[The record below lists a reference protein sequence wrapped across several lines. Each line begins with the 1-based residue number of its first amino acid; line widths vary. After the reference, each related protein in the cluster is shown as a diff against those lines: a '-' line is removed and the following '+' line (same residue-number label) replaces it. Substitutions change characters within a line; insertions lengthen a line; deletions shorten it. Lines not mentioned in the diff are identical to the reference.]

1 MTEDWPF
8 KAAPNTTTFVS
19 RHIFKGDPICH
30 VYHEWDEDAWQ
41 FLPNR
46 DTEQSDA
53 MIVCLKEV
61 LKLDPTVGELADL
74 PFGWKA
80 ERTGPK
86 APWLR
91 SRNHPFSAF
100 KDDGFYLDDAS
111 EYERL
116 YPELYKIPSIEVRKG
131 LEVGKLVK
139 LIFRFADEWSERQ
152 DNDCERMWVEVLEV
166 DAENIRYRGRLLN
179 QPHLHTVINE
189 GDELWFH
196 PIHVFAIDA

>member
-8 KAAPNTTTFVS
+8 KDAPNTTTFVS
-19 RHIFKGDPICH
+19 RHLFKGDPICH
-30 VYHEWDEDAWQ
+30 VYHDWEDGAWQ

-46 DTEQSDA
+46 ITEQVDA

-61 LKLDPTVGELADL
+61 LKLDPTVAELHDL

-80 ERTGPK
+80 ERTTLNT
-86 APWLR
+86 PWLR
-91 SRNHPFSAF
+91 SRNHPFPIF
-100 KDDGFYLDDAS
+100 KDNGFYLDDAT

-116 YPELYKIPSIEVRKG
+116 YPDLYKIPSTEEREG
-131 LEVGKLVK
+131 LEVGASAK

-152 DNDCERMWVEVLEV
+152 DNDCERMWTEVLEV
-166 DAENIRYRGRLLN
+166 DAENVRYRGRLLN
-179 QPHLHTVINE
+179 QPHLHTAIDA

-196 PIHVFAIDA
+196 PRHVFSLDV